1 MKQVVAF
8 GSDHV
13 GFDMKNEI
21 IRRLGDRYEILDAG
35 PLAYDAAD
43 DYPDFAEAVASTV
56 AQGKAWRGILICG
69 SGVGVC
75 VAANKVRGVRACVC
89 HDTFSA
95 HQGVEHVEMNVLCL
109 GARVIGIEVAWELV
123 NAFLKANFGGEAKH
137 RRRLDKLM
145 AIEKKFLAN
154 KQL

>member
-1 MKQVVAF
+1 MKQVIAF
-8 GSDHV
+8 ASDHV
-13 GFDMKNEI
+13 GFEMKNEI

-43 DYPDFAEAVASTV
+43 DYPDFAGAAATLVV
-56 AQGKAWRGILICG
+56 QGKAWRGIVICG

-75 VAANKVRGVRACVC
+75 ISANKVRGARACVC

-95 HQGVEHVEMNVLCL
+95 HQGVEHVDMNVLCL
-109 GARVIGIEVAWELV
+109 GSRIIGIELAWELV
-123 NAFLKANFGGEAKH
+123 NAFLGAQFGGEARH

-145 AIEKKFLAN
+145 DIEKRSFSGN
-154 KQL
+154 CR

>member
-13 GFDMKNEI
+13 GFEMKNEI

-43 DYPDFAEAVASTV
+43 DYPDFAEAAATLVAW
-56 AQGKAWRGILICG
+56 GKAWRGILICG

-75 VAANKVRGVRACVC
+75 IAANKVRGARACVC

-95 HQGVEHVEMNVLCL
+95 HQGVEHVDMNVLCL
-109 GARVIGIEVAWELV
+109 GSRIIGVELAWELV
-123 NAFLKANFGGEAKH
+123 IAFLNAKFGSEARH
-137 RRRLDKLM
+137 QRRLDKLM
-145 AIEKKFLAN
+145 DIEKRSLSGN
-154 KQL
+154 C

>member
-1 MKQVVAF
+1 MKQVIAF

-21 IRRLGDRYEILDAG
+21 IKRLGERYEILDAG

-43 DYPDFAEAVASTV
+43 DYPDFAGAAASAVAK
-56 AQGKAWRGILICG
+56 GKAWRGIVICG

-75 VAANKVRGVRACVC
+75 ISANKVRGARACVC

-95 HQGVEHVEMNVLCL
+95 HQGVEHVDMNVLCL
-109 GARVIGIEVAWELV
+109 GSRIIGIELAWELV
-123 NAFLKANFGGEAKH
+123 NAFLNAKYGSEARH
-137 RRRLDKLM
+137 QRRLDKLL
-145 AIEKKFLAN
+145 AIEKRSLSGN
-154 KQL
+154 C

>member
-1 MKQVVAF
+1 MKQVIAF

-13 GFDMKNEI
+13 GFEMKNEI
-21 IRRLGDRYEILDAG
+21 IRRLGDRYEILDMG

-43 DYPDFAEAVASTV
+43 DYPDFAGAAASAVAS
-56 AQGKAWRGILICG
+56 GKAWRGIIICG

-75 VAANKVRGVRACVC
+75 VTANKVTGVRACVC

-109 GARVIGIEVAWELV
+109 GSRVIGIELAWELV
-123 NAFLKANFGGEAKH
+123 TAFLNAKFGGEDKH
-137 RRRLDKLM
+137 RRRLDKLLV
-145 AIEKKFLAN
+145 IEKKSLTQG
-154 KQL
+154 KP

>member
-13 GFDMKNEI
+13 GFEMKNEI
-21 IRRLGDRYEILDAG
+21 IRRLGDRYEILDMG
-35 PLAYDAAD
+35 PPAYDAAD
-43 DYPDFAEAVASTV
+43 DYPDFAGAAASTV
-56 AQGKAWRGILICG
+56 ASGKAWRGILICG

-75 VAANKVRGVRACVC
+75 VTANKVPGVRACVC

-109 GARVIGIEVAWELV
+109 GSRVIGIELAWELV
-123 NAFLKANFGGEAKH
+123 TAFLNAKFGGEDKH

-145 AIEKKFLAN
+145 AIEKKSFAY
-154 KQL
+154 KKP

>member
-1 MKQVVAF
+1 MKKVVAF

-35 PLAYDAAD
+35 PLAYDAAA
-43 DYPDFAEAVASTV
+43 DYPDFAEAAAKTV
-56 AQGKAWRGILICG
+56 AKGKAWRGILICG

-95 HQGVEHVEMNVLCL
+95 HQGVEHVD
-109 GARVIGIEVAWELV
+109 IELAWELV
-123 NAFLKANFGGEAKH
+123 GAFLNAEFGGEARH
-137 RRRLDKLM
+137 QRRLDKLL
-145 AIEKKFLAN
+145 AIERRSLGGS
-154 KQL
+154 

>member
-13 GFDMKNEI
+13 GFEMKNEI

-43 DYPDFAEAVASTV
+43 DYPDFAEAAARKVAS
-56 AQGKAWRGILICG
+56 GKAWRGILICG
-69 SGVGVC
+69 SGVGVS

-95 HQGVEHVEMNVLCL
+95 HQGVEHVDMNVLCL
-109 GARVIGIEVAWELV
+109 GARIIGIELAWESV
-123 NAFLKANFGGEAKH
+123 TAFLKAEFGGEGKH

-145 AIEKKFLAN
+145 DIEKRSLSSN
-154 KQL
+154 C

>member
-13 GFDMKNEI
+13 GFEMKGEL
-21 IRRLGDRYEILDAG
+21 IRRLKDRYEIMDTG

-43 DYPDFAEAVASTV
+43 DYPDYAGAAALAVAS
-56 AQGKAWRGILICG
+56 GKAWRGILICG

-75 VAANKVRGVRACVC
+75 IAANKVAGVRACVC

-95 HQGVEHVEMNVLCL
+95 HQGVEHVDMNILCL
-109 GARVIGIEVAWELV
+109 GARVIGIELAWEAV
-123 NAFLKANFGGEAKH
+123 MAFLNAKFGGEDKH
-137 RRRLDKLM
+137 QRRLNKLM
-145 AIEKKFLAN
+145 AIEKKYLAN
-154 KQL
+154 KKP

>member
-13 GFDMKNEI
+13 GFEMKNEI
-21 IRRLGDRYEILDAG
+21 IRRLGDRYGILDAG

-43 DYPDFAEAVASTV
+43 DYPDFAEAAASVVAS
-56 AQGKAWRGILICG
+56 GKAWRGILICG

-137 RRRLDKLM
+137 KRRLNKLM
-145 AIEKKFLAN
+145 AIEKKSLAN

>member
-13 GFDMKNEI
+13 GFDLKNEI

-43 DYPDFAEAVASTV
+43 DYPDFAEAAATAV

-75 VAANKVRGVRACVC
+75 ISANKVRGARACVC
-89 HDTFSA
+89 HDTFTA
-95 HQGVEHVEMNVLCL
+95 HQGVEHVDMNVLCL
-109 GARVIGIEVAWELV
+109 GSRIIGVELAWELV
-123 NAFLKANFGGEAKH
+123 TAFLNAKFVSEARH
-137 RRRLDKLM
+137 QRRLDKLL
-145 AIEKKFLAN
+145 AIEKRSLSGN
-154 KQL
+154 C

>member
-13 GFDMKNEI
+13 GFDLKNEI
-21 IRRLGDRYEILDAG
+21 IRRIGDSYEILDAG

-43 DYPDFAEAVASTV
+43 DYPDFAEAAASAVAL
-56 AQGKAWRGILICG
+56 GKAWRGILICG

-75 VAANKVRGVRACVC
+75 IAANKVRGVRACVC

-109 GARVIGIEVAWELV
+109 GSRVIGVELAWELV
-123 NAFLKANFGGEAKH
+123 SAFLSAKFGGEARHK
-137 RRRLDKLM
+137 RRLDKLM
-145 AIEKKFLAN
+145 AIEKRSLSSN
-154 KQL
+154 C

>member
-13 GFDMKNEI
+13 GFEMKNEI
-21 IRRLGDRYEILDAG
+21 IRRMGDRYEILDAG
-35 PLAYDAAD
+35 PLAYDAND
-43 DYPDFAEAVASTV
+43 DYPDFAEAAASAV
-56 AQGKAWRGILICG
+56 VQGRAWRGIVICG

-75 VAANKVRGVRACVC
+75 IAANKVRGVRACVC

-109 GARVIGIEVAWELV
+109 GSRVIGIELAWELV
-123 NAFLKANFGGEAKH
+123 MAFLNAKFGGEARH
-137 RRRLDKLM
+137 QRRLDKLLD
-145 AIEKKFLAN
+145 IEKRSLGGN
-154 KQL
+154 I

>member
-13 GFDMKNEI
+13 GFEMKNEI
-21 IRRLGDRYEILDAG
+21 IRRLGDKYEILDMG

-43 DYPDFAEAVASTV
+43 DYPDFAGAVASTV
-56 AQGKAWRGILICG
+56 ASGKAWRGILICG

-75 VAANKVRGVRACVC
+75 VAANKVPGVRACVC

-95 HQGVEHVEMNVLCL
+95 HQGVEHVELNVLCL
-109 GARVIGIEVAWELV
+109 GSRVIGIELAWELV
-123 NAFLKANFGGEAKH
+123 TAFLNAKFGGEDKH

-145 AIEKKFLAN
+145 AIEKKSFAQR
-154 KQL
+154 KP

>member
-13 GFDMKNEI
+13 GFEMKNEI
-21 IRRLGDRYEILDAG
+21 IRRLGDRYEVLDAG

-43 DYPDFAEAVASTV
+43 DYPDFAEAAARLVAS
-56 AQGKAWRGILICG
+56 GKAWRGILICG
-69 SGVGVC
+69 SGVGVS

-95 HQGVEHVEMNVLCL
+95 HQGVEHVNMNVLCL
-109 GARVIGIEVAWELV
+109 GARIIGIELAWEAV
-123 NAFLKANFGGEAKH
+123 TAFLKAEFGGGDKH
-137 RRRLDKLM
+137 QRRLDKLM
-145 AIEKKFLAN
+145 DIEKRSLSSN
-154 KQL
+154 S